1 MRRSTQPGEAGVS
14 EHVADSTVPTPVGDA
29 FSSGMVA
36 LERSPAAL
44 ALATLAGDLLYLNA
58 NGERLFGVAHG
69 AALTGRNLADIC
81 SDAGQ
86 PGVLEAV
93 ARDARGRNLLIR
105 VESASTDPRGETP
118 NALPT
123 CFLCKLTRIDGY
135 GGIPTWLAFA
145 GIERDDSATDDASPL
160 SDAESLAIIRRLSN
174 VAAWKMP
181 LDTQDIWT
189 QNMMQWDPGMQ
200 ALLNLKSTHSKV
212 VAQQFLEYVAREDR
226 ELAGNMVEQSLGGA
240 RFEAVLRMNPRNGSP
255 KIVLTRAVLD
265 TDAQGASEP
274 TLLGTV
280 QDITSALGN
289 EMRPY
294 EKAAI
299 LDTIAANLE
308 APVYAV
314 DRDLRYTYFNSFF
327 AFMLR
332 RVYGVDAMLGEKAY
346 EAVSDDVRRRVVLGH
361 LRRALGGA
369 RVVEEV
375 PVSVDDAIVRRYELT
390 YSPIRSGAATGGVTV
405 FGIRSPGAVTSR

>member
-1 MRRSTQPGEAGVS
+1 
-14 EHVADSTVPTPVGDA
+14 
-29 FSSGMVA
+29 MVA
-36 LERSPAAL
+36 LEHSPAAL

-81 SDAGQ
+81 SDPGQ
-86 PGVLEAV
+86 MGALEAV
-93 ARDARGRNLLIR
+93 ARDGRERSLLIR
-105 VESASTDPRGETP
+105 AGHANTDSHGETQ

-145 GIERDDSATDDASPL
+145 GIERDDSAMGDESPL
-160 SDAESLAIIRRLSN
+160 RDAESLSIIRRLSN

-181 LDTQDIWT
+181 LDSRDIWT
-189 QNMMQWDPGMQ
+189 QNTMQWDAGVH
-200 ALLNLKSTHSKV
+200 ALLNLKPTHSKV

-226 ELAGNMVEQSLGGA
+226 ELAGNMVEQLLGGA

-332 RVYGVDAMLGEKAY
+332 RVYGADAMLGDKAY
-346 EAVSDDVRRRVVLGH
+346 EAVSDDGRRRVVLGH
-361 LRRALGGA
+361 LRRALAGT
-369 RVVEEV
+369 RVVEEI